1 MTVSAPDFVVLHLHA
16 HPPALLTGLTDTF
29 TCACRPNWR
38 WLNLTT
44 LHWYK
49 ATRENGD
56 TVQTL
61 LDEAPLRSEM
71 ANLKQLVDVSKK

>member
-1 MTVSAPDFVVLHLHA
+1 
-16 HPPALLTGLTDTF
+16 
-29 TCACRPNWR
+29 
-38 WLNLTT
+38 LNLTT

-56 TVQTL
+56 TVQAL

>member
-1 MTVSAPDFVVLHLHA
+1 LAYI
-16 HPPALLTGLTDTF
+16 
-29 TCACRPNWR
+29 CRPNWR

-49 ATRENGD
+49 ATREKGD

-61 LDEAPLRSEM
+61 LDEYPLRSEM
-71 ANLKQLVDVSKK
+71 TNLKQLVDVSKK